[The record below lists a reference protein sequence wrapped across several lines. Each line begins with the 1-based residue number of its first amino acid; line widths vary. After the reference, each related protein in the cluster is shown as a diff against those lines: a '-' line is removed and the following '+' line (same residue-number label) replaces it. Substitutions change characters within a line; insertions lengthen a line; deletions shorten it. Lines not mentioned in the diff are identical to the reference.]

1 MKFKFLLTLTLAG
14 AAALSAWAQGYKDG
28 VEYYKADRFADA
40 EELLTRNLNN
50 ADTNKAEAYFYLG
63 QIQLARYY
71 SAKRTGSADANTY
84 KNDALSFFNKG
95 LAADAD
101 NPFNYVGLGNIEL
114 INSDSKAA
122 EDYFKKAEKLGGKD
136 AGVYAAVAR
145 AYYDVN
151 PTIYAKQ
158 MDKAIE
164 KGNKLVQKQALS
176 NKPQWAPNDQDFYMF
191 IGDMKFDA
199 ANGDS
204 QKVGDACNDYEQA
217 IRVNPKAAEGYI
229 KYADKLFT
237 VNRFDEAI
245 AQLNTLL
252 QNNPNSALGQRE
264 LAERLYERGKVQD
277 AIAQYGKLVKNP
289 NHFAQDE
296 VRYLAMLYF
305 VEDFNK
311 GYDEATAI
319 LAKDP
324 DNFTA
329 RRLQYLFASR
339 AGRPDALTLGEQLL
353 KLKNDKNVF
362 AYGDYSAIAGDMLK
376 AGRTQDAL
384 TVLETG
390 INDYSDNPAMYKEAA
405 RLYLSKEISNYP
417 KAADS
422 MAKAIELL
430 GAEASA
436 SDYNALSDYAYY
448 AASTEGIDDA
458 TKTKYLNM
466 SENAINKAAEH
477 LADNYKYLVP
487 KRLGDIYR
495 AKGDNSKAAENY
507 FQSLALVD
515 ANGGLT
521 ANNTYDVSSMY
532 RFIGGN
538 YIQENDKA
546 KAREYLQK
554 YLDLNPN
561 DTAIADIIKKL

>member
-14 AAALSAWAQGYKDG
+14 AAALSSWAQGYKDG

-40 EELLTRNLNN
+40 EELLNRNLNN
-50 ADTNKAEAYFYLG
+50 ADTDKAEAYFYLG

-71 SAKRTGSADANTY
+71 SAKRSGSADANTY
-84 KNDALSFFNKG
+84 KNEALEYYNKG
-95 LAADAD
+95 VAANAE

-136 AGVYAAVAR
+136 AGVFAAVAR

-151 PTIYAKQ
+151 PTVYAKQ
-158 MDKAIE
+158 MNKAIE
-164 KGNKLVQKQALS
+164 QGNKLVQKQALS
-176 NKPQWAPNDQDFYMF
+176 AKPQWADNDQDFYMF

-252 QNNPNSALGQRE
+252 QNNPGSALGQRE

-277 AIAQYGKLVKNP
+277 AIAQYSKLVRNP

-311 GYDEATAI
+311 GYDEATMM
-319 LAKDP
+319 LAQDP
-324 DNFTA
+324 SNFNA

-339 AGRPDALTLGEQLL
+339 AGRPDALALGEQLL
-353 KLKNDKNVF
+353 KLKNDKNLF
-362 AYGDYSAIAGDMLK
+362 AYGDYTSIAGDMLK

-384 TVLETG
+384 NVLEMG
-390 INDYSDNPAMYKEAA
+390 MKDYSDNPAIYKEAA
-405 RLYLSKEISNYP
+405 RLYLSKEIANYP
-417 KAADS
+417 GAADA
-422 MAKAIELL
+422 MEKAIELL
-430 GAEASA
+430 GADATA
-436 SDYNALSDYAYY
+436 SDYNTLSDYAYY
-448 AASTEGIDDA
+448 AATAEGLDDA
-458 TKTKYLNM
+458 QKANYLLM
-466 SENAINKAAEH
+466 SENAIEEA
-477 LADNYKYLVP
+477 ADNLSDSYKYLVP
-487 KRLGDIYR
+487 KRLGDIAR
-495 AKGDNSKAAENY
+495 IKNDNKAANDNY
-507 FQSLALVD
+507 FKAIDLIE
-515 ANGGLT
+515 ANGGIT
-521 ANNTYDVSSMY
+521 PNNSYDVSSMY

-538 YIQENDKA
+538 FIQENNKA
-546 KAREYLQK
+546 QAREYLQK

-561 DTAIADIIKKL
+561 DTAIADILKKL